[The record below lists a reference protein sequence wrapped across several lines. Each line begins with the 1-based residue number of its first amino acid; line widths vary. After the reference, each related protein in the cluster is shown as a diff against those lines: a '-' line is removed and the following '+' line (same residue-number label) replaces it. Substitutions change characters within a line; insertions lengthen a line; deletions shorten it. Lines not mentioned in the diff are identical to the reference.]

1 MKVFIVG
8 ISGGVGYRVAQR
20 LKESGHTVTGM
31 VRKAAQADQL
41 AREGIMVAVADLV
54 QDSVETLA
62 ASMVGN
68 DIILF
73 TAGAGDGDF
82 AATTAV
88 DGDGP
93 AKAAAA
99 AKIAGVQRFYLVSVF
114 PEAWRE
120 RRMDED
126 FEHYLV
132 EKKKAET
139 QLVLA
144 DLDWVIV
151 RPAAL
156 TNDPGTGTVDLGLA
170 KVHHEIPR
178 DDVAN
183 TLVALM
189 EEPGIR
195 RVILEVTGG
204 STPIRQAVAALKA

>member
-8 ISGGVGYRVAQR
+8 ISGGVGQRAAQR

-31 VRKAAQADQL
+31 VRKVAQADQL

-68 DIILF
+68 DIVLF

-99 AKIAGVQRFYLVSVF
+99 ANIAGVQRFYLVSVF

-120 RRMDED
+120 RRMDAD
-126 FEHYLV
+126 FEHYMV

-156 TNDPGTGTVDLGLA
+156 TNEPGAGTVDR
-170 KVHHEIPR
+170 KRP
-178 DDVAN
+178 
-183 TLVALM
+183 
-189 EEPGIR
+189 
-195 RVILEVTGG
+195 
-204 STPIRQAVAALKA
+204 AAPPSAAA